1 MPAKTVTIKLD
12 EELWKKAKIALIK
25 KGYTFQQYLA
35 NQLKRLVEQDK
46 ER

>member
-25 KGYTFQQYLA
+25 KGNTFQEYLT
-35 NQLKRLVEQDK
+35 NQLKKLIQEN

>member
-12 EELWKKAKIALIK
+12 EELWKEAKIALIK
-25 KGYTFQQYLA
+25 KGSTFQEYLTS
-35 NQLKRLVEQDK
+35 QLEKLIRENK